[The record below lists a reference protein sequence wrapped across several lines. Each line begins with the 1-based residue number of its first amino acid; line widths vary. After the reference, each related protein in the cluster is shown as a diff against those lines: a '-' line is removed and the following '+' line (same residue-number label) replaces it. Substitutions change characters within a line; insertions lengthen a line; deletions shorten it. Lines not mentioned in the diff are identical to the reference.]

1 MKEIVDK
8 LNFSKVKKLLVCERH
23 CQENKKTTNHR
34 LGKSISD
41 KGISDKGLL
50 SQMTQRSLK
59 TQQ

>member
-1 MKEIVDK
+1 MKDIAKRIRRPQITDWE
-8 LNFSKVKKLLVCERH
+8 KVFA
-23 CQENKKTTNHR
+23 
-34 LGKSISD
+34 